1 MLYLLSTP
9 RPARRVPRALD
20 DRVTCKTELDGME
33 KLPVITKFDTPIDF
47 INSMVVFE
55 GPSRPL
61 RTFLD
66 PRDLNKVIHRPHYIL
81 KTLNDI
87 LP

>member
-9 RPARRVPRALD
+9 GPVRRVPRALG
-20 DRVTCKTELDGME
+20 DRVKTELDGME
-33 KLPVITKFDTPIDF
+33 QLPVITKFDTPIDL